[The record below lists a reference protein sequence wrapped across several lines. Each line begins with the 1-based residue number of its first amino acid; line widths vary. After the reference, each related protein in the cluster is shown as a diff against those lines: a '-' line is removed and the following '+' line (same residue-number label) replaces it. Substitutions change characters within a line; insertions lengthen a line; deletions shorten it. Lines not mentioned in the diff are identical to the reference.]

1 MKFVITRAGLD
12 SAQRAQ
18 ANGYYISLHTFSV
31 GSAYDYQPED
41 TATALKGT
49 ELHRARVSGYRVI
62 DENTVEYTCILDQ
75 NVGDFSYGEVGL
87 YMEDGT
93 LFAVASQDRMIE
105 KLRGDANATGNR
117 IIIEAR
123 LSFSQAENVLKY
135 EILKLTNTEML
146 EIPSVAHLRP
156 PVLAE
161 SNVYLTLTR
170 DSTGQTIMAHKG
182 EGDFEWTFPTFTR
195 KKEYT
200 VTDGGTKYTSTP
212 TVKIEGGGG
221 SGAEAVAVLEDGYVK
236 SINVTKPGLGFTSV
250 PTVTIEGGGGFGAVA
265 RPILATGV
273 SSIVVNNSGTGYT
286 SAPTVSFTGGGGTG
300 AEAEAVIENG
310 ELKDI
315 VVTKSGRGYTSAPFV
330 TIAGGGGSAA
340 TASAVI
346 GTSIDSIQLVSNTTT
361 SLTCSDLKGEA
372 FNPTP
377 GKYLIQFLKGE
388 LKGSVR
394 LITHATDYSLSWDSQ
409 EKLGAPPKAGDT
421 FVLYQCSASM
431 MENHILDPH
440 AHPTYAPYTYVDEK
454 DTKIYGQ
461 LEDLQKS
468 AFTVNGTIHG
478 SVNSPDLKQ
487 GLFRVVEGQFTP
499 PNNDSG
505 ILYVFQNTYEQPNA
519 QSPTALENKRTHQQ
533 FFSDR
538 GQIYSRRWTGTD
550 WTRWQ
555 LSGDGLPVGSIIS
568 FPTESA
574 VPKGFIRTDG
584 SNFSADTFP
593 DLARVLPN
601 GVVPD
606 LIDDSIGMLAYFPFD
621 DVPHGWVECNG
632 QIVDSTKYPTLARKL
647 GTKYGQYGQCP
658 DAHDRY
664 LRASHADLQ
673 VGTTLD
679 PRIPAHYHPVGDFA
693 NNNDDVFL
701 IKRTA
706 TLKKSYESYGAYGE
720 VNNQKWHAPLSA
732 GSEARLSTD
741 TNAIVDDEDKDV
753 RPLTIAMKL
762 CIKAVGLEYYIK
774 AYGAVEDVSL
784 LSITKLVKDVQASV
798 AKTQYVEG
806 ELAKTQERVN
816 GQIDE
821 MRGVVSSISVSDRV
835 KVLVGGIEP
844 GGVIPL
850 PAGFEQHQC
859 TWFCLESPRYFYKA
873 NTVQR
878 WEIIDSTSASDYR
891 MSPWA
896 LDGRRVKTPNEVAG
910 DDSSVRYR
918 PERMYKNVL
927 PRYLFV
933 CIGIK

>member
-18 ANGYYISLHTFSV
+18 ANGYYISLHTFAV
-31 GSAYDYQPED
+31 GSAYNYTPED
-41 TATALKGT
+41 TATSLEGT
-49 ELHRARVSGYRVI
+49 ELHRARISGYRVI

-75 NVGDFSYGEVGL
+75 NVGDFSYGEVGI

-93 LFAVASQDRMIE
+93 LFALASQDRMIE
-105 KLRGDANATGNR
+105 KLRGGSSATGNR
-117 IIIEAR
+117 IIVEAR
-123 LSFSQAENVLKY
+123 LSFSQAESIIRYDLPQ
-135 EILKLTNTEML
+135 LTNTEML
-146 EIPSVAHLRP
+146 ELPSVAHLRP

-200 VTDGGTKYTSTP
+200 VTDGGTRYTSTP

-221 SGAEAVAVLEDGYVK
+221 SGASAVAVLEDGFVRR
-236 SINVTKPGLGFTSV
+236 IDVTSPGLGFTST

-273 SSIVVNNSGTGYT
+273 SSITVNNGGSGYT

-315 VVTKSGRGYTSAPFV
+315 RVTKSGRGYTSAPFV

-340 TASAVI
+340 TASAIV

-377 GKYLIQFLKGE
+377 GKYLIQFLQGE

-409 EKLGAPPKAGDT
+409 EKLGAPPRAGDT

-461 LEDLQKS
+461 LEELQKS

-487 GLFRVVEGQFTP
+487 GLFRVIEGQFTP

-606 LIDDSIGMLAYFPFD
+606 LRDDSIGMLAYFPFD

-632 QIVDSTKYPTLARKL
+632 QVVDSTKYPTLAKKL
-647 GTKYGQYGQCP
+647 GTKYGLYGQAP
-658 DAHDRY
+658 NAHDRY
-664 LRASHADLQ
+664 LRTSHPGLP
-673 VGTTLD
+673 VGTPLD
-679 PRIPAHYHPVGDFA
+679 PRIPDHFHPVGRA
-693 NNNDDVFL
+693 SIGNDDIELFL
-701 IKRTA
+701 RDSSVKRQYNAYLVHGELNQQRRVVIEAGAAVNTA
-706 TLKKSYESYGAYGE
+706 TD
-720 VNNQKWHAPLSA
+720 
-732 GSEARLSTD
+732 STVV
-741 TNAIVDDEDKDV
+741 VDDNDRDV
-753 RPLTIAMKL
+753 RPLSIAMKL

-784 LSITKLVKDVQASV
+784 LSITNLVKDVQASV
-798 AKTQYVEG
+798 AKAQYVEG
-806 ELAKTQERVN
+806 ELSKTQERVN
-816 GQIDE
+816 GQINE
-821 MRGVVSSISVSDRV
+821 MKGMVSISVSDRV

-873 NTVQR
+873 NTVQH

>member
-1 MKFVITRAGLD
+1 MKFVVTRAGLD

-18 ANGYYISLHTFSV
+18 ANGYYISLHTFAV
-31 GSAYDYQPED
+31 GSSYNYTPED

-49 ELHRARVSGYRVI
+49 ELHRARISGYRVI

-93 LFAVASQDRMIE
+93 LFAIASQDRMIE
-105 KLRGDANATGNR
+105 KLRGDSSATGNR

-123 LSFSQAENVLKY
+123 LSFSQAESIIKY
-135 EILKLTNTEML
+135 DLPQLTNTEML
-146 EIPSVAHLRP
+146 ELPSVAHLRP

-221 SGAEAVAVLEDGYVK
+221 SGAAATAVLENGFVK
-236 SINVTKPGLGFTSV
+236 RIDVTRPGLGFTSP
-250 PTVTIEGGGGFGAVA
+250 PTVKIEGGGGSGTVA

-273 SSIVVNNSGTGYT
+273 SSITVNNVGSGYT

-315 VVTKSGRGYTSAPFV
+315 RVTKSGRGYTSAPFV

-340 TASAVI
+340 TASAII

-361 SLTCSDLKGEA
+361 SLTCNDLKGEA

-440 AHPTYAPYTYVDEK
+440 AHPTYAPYQYVNEK
-454 DTKIYGQ
+454 DTK
-461 LEDLQKS
+461 LRNDLDDLKS
-468 AFTVNGTIHG
+468 AAFTVNGTIRE
-478 SVNSPDLKQ
+478 SINNPEIKQ
-487 GLFRVVEGQFTP
+487 GLFRVVDGQFTP
-499 PNNDSG
+499 ANSSG
-505 ILYVFQNTYEQPNA
+505 ILYVFKNAYERTEAKN
-519 QSPTALENKRTHQQ
+519 PTPLANLRTHQQ
-533 FFSDR
+533 FFSDN

-568 FPTESA
+568 FPSESA
-574 VPKGFIRTDG
+574 VPRGFIRADG
-584 SNFSADTFP
+584 SSFNKETFI
-593 DLARVLPN
+593 DLARILTNGVLP
-601 GVVPD
+601 D
-606 LIDDSIGMLAYFPFD
+606 LRDDSIGMLAYFPYD
-621 DVPHGWVECNG
+621 DVPNGWVECNG
-632 QIVDSTKYPTLARKL
+632 QVIDSVKYPTLAKKL

-658 DAHDRY
+658 NAIDRY
-664 LRASHADLQ
+664 LRNYRADMP
-673 VGTTLD
+673 VGSSLD
-679 PRIPAHYHPVGDFA
+679 PRIPKHYHSIGRA
-693 NNNDDVFL
+693 TLNNDDIELLLRDSHSTRSYQAYLVHGEL
-701 IKRTA
+701 NRQRPVQIDAGTELNLA
-706 TLKKSYESYGAYGE
+706 TDI
-720 VNNQKWHAPLSA
+720 APVIDD
-732 GSEARLSTD
+732 TD
-741 TNAIVDDEDKDV
+741 ADV
-753 RPLTIAMKL
+753 RPLTLVMKL

-784 LSITKLVKDVQASV
+784 LSITKLVRDVQDSV
-798 AKTQYVEG
+798 AKTQYVETAMNAIQG
-806 ELAKTQERVN
+806 DVNRQISDFERR
-816 GQIDE
+816 
-821 MRGVVSSISVSDRV
+821 MSSVSDRV
-835 KVLVGGIEP
+835 KVIIGGIEP
-844 GGVIPL
+844 GGIIPI
-850 PAGFEQHQC
+850 PDGFEQAQC
-859 TWFCLESPRYFYKA
+859 TWVCFEAPRYHYPA
-873 NTVQR
+873 QTTQR
-878 WEIIDSTSASDYR
+878 WDVRDIPGATGFR

-896 LDGRRVKTPNEVAG
+896 LDGRRVKTQNEVGGG
-910 DDSSVRYR
+910 DVSTRFSV
-918 PERMYKNVL
+918 ERMYSNTY
-927 PRYLFV
+927 PRYIYL

>member
-18 ANGYYISLHTFSV
+18 ANGYYISLHTFAV
-31 GSAYDYQPED
+31 GSSYDYQPED

-93 LFAVASQDRMIE
+93 LFAVASQDRMID
-105 KLRGDANATGNR
+105 KLRGDAATTGNR

-123 LSFSQAENVLKY
+123 LSFSQAENILKY

-146 EIPSVAHLRP
+146 ELPSVAHLRP
-156 PVLAE
+156 PILAE

-221 SGAEAVAVLEDGYVK
+221 RGAEAVAVLKDGYVK

-265 RPILATGV
+265 RPILSTGV
-273 SSIVVNNSGTGYT
+273 SAVIVNNSGTGYT

-310 ELKDI
+310 ELKGI
-315 VVTKSGRGYTSAPFV
+315 SVTKSGRGYTSAPFV

-346 GTSIDSIQLVSNTTT
+346 GTSVDSIQLVSNTTT

-440 AHPTYAPYTYVDEK
+440 AHPTYAPYKYVDEK
-454 DTKIYGQ
+454 DTK
-461 LEDLQKS
+461 LRNDLDDLKS
-468 AFTVNGTIHG
+468 AAFTVNGTIRE
-478 SVNSPDLKQ
+478 SINNPEIKQ
-487 GLFRVVEGQFTP
+487 GLFRVTDGEFTP
-499 PNNDSG
+499 ANHPSG
-505 ILYVFQNTYEQPNA
+505 ILYVFKNAYERTEAKN
-519 QSPTALENKRTHQQ
+519 PTPLANLRPQQQ
-533 FFSDR
+533 FFSDK
-538 GQIYSRRWTGTD
+538 GQIYSRRWTGTE

-568 FPTESA
+568 FPSETA
-574 VPKGFIRTDG
+574 VPRGFIKADG
-584 SNFSADTFP
+584 SAFNKETFQ
-593 DLARVLPN
+593 DLAQVLPN

-606 LIDDSIGMLAYFPFD
+606 LRDDSIGMLAYFPYD
-621 DVPHGWVECNG
+621 DVPNGWVECNG
-632 QIVDSTKYPTLARKL
+632 QVIDSVKYPTLAKKL

-658 DAHDRY
+658 AAQDRY
-664 LRASHADLQ
+664 IRTAHPGLP
-673 VGTTLD
+673 VGTPLD
-679 PRIPAHYHPVGDFA
+679 PRIPDHYHPIGRGSVG
-693 NNNDDVFL
+693 NDDVEL
-701 IKRTA
+701 LLRDSSVRRQYNAYLVHGELNTQRSVVLEAGAVTNVA
-706 TLKKSYESYGAYGE
+706 TDSSTVLDDTD
-720 VNNQKWHAPLSA
+720 QDIRPLS
-732 GSEARLSTD
+732 
-741 TNAIVDDEDKDV
+741 
-753 RPLTIAMKL
+753 IAMKL

-784 LSITKLVKDVQASV
+784 LSITKLVRDVQNSV
-798 AKTQYVEG
+798 AKTQSVEKAMNAIQG
-806 ELAKTQERVN
+806 DVNRQISDFERR
-816 GQIDE
+816 
-821 MRGVVSSISVSDRV
+821 MSSVADRV
-835 KVLVGGIEP
+835 KVIIGGIEP
-844 GGVIPL
+844 GGIIPI
-850 PAGFEQHQC
+850 PDGFEQAQC
-859 TWFCLESPRYFYKA
+859 TWVCFEAPRYHFQAQTTQKWDVRDIPGA
-873 NTVQR
+873 TGF
-878 WEIIDSTSASDYR
+878 R

-896 LDGRRVKTPNEVAG
+896 LDGRRVKTQNEVGGEDA
-910 DDSSVRYR
+910 STRFR
-918 PERMYKNVL
+918 IERMYSNTY
-927 PRYLFV
+927 PRYIYL

>member
-18 ANGYYISLHTFSV
+18 ANGYYISLHTFAV
-31 GSAYDYQPED
+31 GSAYNYTPED
-41 TATALKGT
+41 TATSLKGT
-49 ELHRARVSGYRVI
+49 ELHRARISGYRVI

-75 NVGDFSYGEVGL
+75 NVGDFSYGEVGI

-93 LFAVASQDRMIE
+93 LFALASQDRMIE
-105 KLRGDANATGNR
+105 KLRGGSSATGNR
-117 IIIEAR
+117 IIVEAR
-123 LSFSQAENVLKY
+123 LSFSQAESVIRYDLPQ
-135 EILKLTNTEML
+135 LTNTEML
-146 EIPSVAHLRP
+146 ELPSVAHLRP

-200 VTDGGTKYTSTP
+200 VTDGGTRYTSTP

-221 SGAEAVAVLEDGYVK
+221 SGASAVAVLEDGFVRR
-236 SINVTKPGLGFTSV
+236 IDVTSPGLGFTST

-273 SSIVVNNSGTGYT
+273 SSITVNNGGSGYT
-286 SAPTVSFTGGGGTG
+286 SPPTVSFTGGGGTG

-315 VVTKSGRGYTSAPFV
+315 RVTKSGRGYTSAPFV

-340 TASAVI
+340 TASAIV

-377 GKYLIQFLKGE
+377 GKYLIQFLQGE

-409 EKLGAPPKAGDT
+409 EKLGAPPRAGDT

-461 LEDLQKS
+461 LEELQKS

-487 GLFRVVEGQFTP
+487 GLFRVIEGQFTP

-519 QSPTALENKRTHQQ
+519 QSPTALIDKRTYQQ

-538 GQIYSRRWTGTD
+538 GQIFARRWTGSE
-550 WTRWQ
+550 WTRWE
-555 LSGDGLPVGSIIS
+555 LSGDGLPVGSIIA
-568 FPTESA
+568 FPTEA
-574 VPKGFIRTDG
+574 PAPRGFLKADG
-584 SNFSADTFP
+584 STFAADTFP
-593 DLARVLPN
+593 DLARLLTNSVLP
-601 GVVPD
+601 D
-606 LIDDSIGMLAYFPFD
+606 LRDDSIGMLAYFPYD
-621 DVPHGWVECNG
+621 DVPNGWVECSS
-632 QIVDSTKYPTLARKL
+632 QVVDSNKYPTLAKKL

-658 DAHDRY
+658 DAQNRY
-664 LRASHADLQ
+664 IRASHADLQ
-673 VGTTLD
+673 VGTQLD
-679 PRIPAHYHPVGDFA
+679 PRIPAHYHPVARGTA
-693 NNNDDVFL
+693 NNDDVFMFL
-701 IKRTA
+701 RDVKV
-706 TLKKSYESYGAYGE
+706 KKSYKQYGVNGE
-720 VNNQKWHAPLSA
+720 VNQLSTGTINA
-732 GSEARLSTD
+732 GSTVNLATD
-741 TNAIVDDEDKDV
+741 TNAIIDDEDKDV
-753 RPLTIAMKL
+753 RPLSIAMKL
-762 CIKAVGLEYYIK
+762 CIKAVGLDYYIK
-774 AYGAVEDVSL
+774 AYGAVEDMSL
-784 LSITKLVKDVQASV
+784 LSITNLARDVQAAVGKSQELEDAV
-798 AKTQYVEG
+798 DSLRKYATEAVGKVQGITQ
-806 ELAKTQERVN
+806 N
-816 GQIDE
+816 F
-821 MRGVVSSISVSDRV
+821 SVSDRV
-835 KVLVGGIEP
+835 KVITGKIEP

-850 PAGFEQHQC
+850 PAGFEQSQC
-859 TWFCLESPRYFYKA
+859 TWICFEAPRYHFNA
-873 NTVQR
+873 NTVQQWDVR
-878 WEIIDSTSASDYR
+878 DIPGASGYR

-896 LDGRRVKTPNEVAG
+896 LDGRRVKTPNDVAG
-910 DDSSVRYR
+910 DDASVRYR
-918 PERMYKNVL
+918 PERMYKNTL
-927 PRYLFV
+927 PRYIFF

>member
-1 MKFVITRAGLD
+1 MKFVVTRAGLD

-18 ANGYYISLHTFSV
+18 ANGYYISLHTFAV
-31 GSAYDYQPED
+31 GSSYNYTPED

-49 ELHRARVSGYRVI
+49 ELHRARISGYRVI

-75 NVGDFSYGEVGL
+75 NVGDFSYGEVGI

-93 LFAVASQDRMIE
+93 LFAIASQDRMIE
-105 KLRGDANATGNR
+105 KLRGYSSATGNR

-123 LSFSQAENVLKY
+123 LSFSQAESIIKY
-135 EILKLTNTEML
+135 DLPQLTNTEML
-146 EIPSVAHLRP
+146 ELPSVAHLRP

-221 SGAEAVAVLEDGYVK
+221 SGAAATTVLEDGYVK
-236 SINVTKPGLGFTSV
+236 RIDVTAPGLGFTSV
-250 PTVTIEGGGGFGAVA
+250 PTVTLEGGGGFGAVA

-273 SSIVVNNSGTGYT
+273 SSITVNNAGSGYT
-286 SAPTVSFTGGGGTG
+286 SAPTVSFSGGGGLG
-300 AEAEAVIENG
+300 AEAEAVVENG
-310 ELKDI
+310 ELKE
-315 VVTKSGRGYTSAPFV
+315 VRVTKSGRGYTSAPFV

-340 TASAVI
+340 TASAII

-361 SLTCSDLKGEA
+361 SLTCNDLKGEA

-440 AHPTYAPYTYVDEK
+440 AHPTYAPYKYVDEK
-454 DTKIYGQ
+454 DKELTAELKA
-461 LEDLQKS
+461 LKDA
-468 AFTVNGTIHG
+468 AFTVNGVIRG
-478 SVNSPDLKQ
+478 SVNNPDLKQ

-505 ILYVFQNTYEQPNA
+505 VMYVFQNTYDLPDAKN
-519 QSPTALENKRTHQQ
+519 PTPLANKRTYQQ

-538 GQIYSRRWTGTD
+538 GQIFARRWTGTE
-550 WTRWQ
+550 WTRWE
-555 LSGDGLPVGSIIS
+555 LSGDGLPVGSIIA
-568 FPTESA
+568 FPPESA
-574 VPKGFIRTDG
+574 VPRGFLKTDG
-584 SNFSADTFP
+584 STFAKDTFP
-593 DLARVLPN
+593 DLARVLTN
-601 GVVPD
+601 GVLPD
-606 LIDDSIGMLAYFPFD
+606 LRDDSIGMLAYFPYD
-621 DVPHGWVECNG
+621 DVPAGWLECGGQVVESN
-632 QIVDSTKYPTLARKL
+632 KYPTLAKKL

-658 DAHDRY
+658 NAHDRY
-664 LRASHADLQ
+664 IRTSHPGLP
-673 VGTTLD
+673 VGTPLD
-679 PRIPAHYHPVGDFA
+679 PRIPAHYHPVGTA
-693 NNNDDVFL
+693 APGNDDVKFFL
-701 IKRTA
+701 RDITMKR
-706 TLKKSYESYGAYGE
+706 SINMYGVNGE
-720 VNNQKWHAPLSA
+720 LNQQLNP
-732 GSEARLSTD
+732 GV
-741 TNAIVDDEDKDV
+741 TNAGATVNLATDSTAVVDDEDKDV
-753 RPLTIAMKL
+753 RPLSIAMKL
-762 CIKAVGLEYYIK
+762 CIKAVGMDYYIK

-784 LSITKLVKDVQASV
+784 LSIANLARDVQAAAGKSQQLEEAVDAVRKYANDAVSTVQGQV
-798 AKTQYVEG
+798 AN
-806 ELAKTQERVN
+806 LN
-816 GQIDE
+816 
-821 MRGVVSSISVSDRV
+821 VSDRV
-835 KVLVGGIEP
+835 KVIIGGIEP

-850 PAGFEQHQC
+850 PAGFEQAQC
-859 TWFCLESPRYFYKA
+859 TWICFEAPRYHYTA
-873 NTVQR
+873 NTVQPWDAR
-878 WEIIDSTSASDYR
+878 DIPGATGYR

-896 LDGRRVKTPNEVAG
+896 LDGRRVRHPNEVAG
-910 DDSSVRYR
+910 DDVSTRYR
-918 PERMYKNVL
+918 PDRMYKNTL
-927 PRYLFV
+927 PRYIFF